1 MPNFTLVSMENERLI
16 LVTND
21 DSVNAKGI
29 HALVEMA
36 KQFGRVVV
44 VAPDKPQSGMGHA
57 ITINHP
63 LRLTPTKL
71 FGKTEAFAC
80 SGTPV
85 DCVKLA
91 IYEVLHRKPDFIF
104 SGINH
109 GENSSTNVL
118 YSGTMSA
125 AIEGAMEGI
134 SSIGFSLADFSE
146 NADFEATQFFGAKII
161 QQLIEQPISNS
172 VCLNVNVPKMKIG
185 EIQGIQVC
193 MQAHAYWADRF
204 ERRKDQFGRDYFW
217 LSGEFADVD
226 QRPDTDLQA
235 LKNGFVSVVPTHF
248 DLTSYETLQQMNNWK
263 I

>member
-1 MPNFTLVSMENERLI
+1 MENERLI

-21 DSVNAKGI
+21 DSVHAKGI

-57 ITINHP
+57 ITIHDP
-63 LRLTPTKL
+63 IRLSSTAI
-71 FGKTEAFAC
+71 FGEVEAYSC

-85 DCVKLA
+85 DCVKLG
-91 IYEVLHRKPDFIF
+91 IYEVLHRKPDLIF

-134 SSIGFSLADFSE
+134 PSIGFSLADFDA
-146 NADFEATQFFGAKII
+146 NADFSATQYFGSKIV
-161 QQLIEQPISNS
+161 QQLLDQPISSS
-172 VCLNVNVPKMKIG
+172 VCLNVNVPKLTQS
-185 EIQGIQVC
+185 EIKGIQVC
-193 MQAHAYWADRF
+193 KQAHAYWADRF
-204 ERRKDQFGRDYFW
+204 ERRKDQYGRDYFW
-217 LSGEFADVD
+217 LTGEFSDVD
-226 QRPDTDLQA
+226 QRSDTDLHA

-248 DLTSYETLQQMNNWK
+248 DLTSYETLERIKNWK